1 MPPKGKLP
9 ESVLKDFELWIKN
22 GAVDPREGGQVV
34 TRSSI
39 DYAKAADF
47 WSFKKPAV
55 TDLPQVRQSDW
66 VKNEVDNYIL
76 ASLEENHMEPGP
88 RVDKS
93 NAIRRAYYDLIGL
106 PPTPCRL
113 SHSSMTTVLKHFLK
127 WLSHCWLP
135 SITVSVGGGIG
146 WMLLDTAKIR
156 PIHLRRENTHG
167 AICTGIGLSSLL
179 MTTCPTTHSSN
190 TKSLAT

>member
-1 MPPKGKLP
+1 MSLLRCRPRASCRKGF
-9 ESVLKDFELWIKN
+9 KDFELWIKN

-88 RVDKS
+88 RADKRTL
-93 NAIRRAYYDLIGL
+93 IRRAYYDLIGL
-106 PPTPCRL
+106 PPTPL
-113 SHSSMTTVLKHFLK
+113 QIESFLNDDSAEAFSEVVESLLASKHYGERWGRY
-127 WLSHCWLP
+127 WLD
-135 SITVSVGGGIG
+135 VV
-146 WMLLDTAKIR
+146 DTAKIR
-156 PIHLRRENTHG
+156 PIHLRREIPRGYLYRDWVVQSFNDDMPYNTFV
-167 AICTGIGLSSLL
+167 
-179 MTTCPTTHSSN
+179 
-190 TKSLAT
+190 K